1 MAAVNI
7 PCVKFPELPEIPEIE
22 LMAGVKISGFLDF
35 SQGMANHCSV
45 NLSLMQ
51 QLSPLLAS
59 LAPIL
64 QILGVIKALADF
76 ASNPLVNGP
85 DLIIEINKV
94 AKLFISLT
102 PAGMAVTIAGILR
115 LIISFLN
122 CFIAQLEATLAYQ
135 ASLEVAKA
143 SLAFEAN
150 LVLEASLACA
160 EANAKISLEQT
171 MGALGPVQPLL
182 DVVAII
188 GGIAGISLT
197 MPALGDAANGD
208 PTAALD
214 AVKGAIDGLD
224 KALKA
229 LPL

>member
-1 MAAVNI
+1 MAEVSI
-7 PCVKFPELPEIPEIE
+7 PCVKFPALPEIPSIE
-22 LMAGVKISGFLDF
+22 LLGGIKINGFLDF

-45 NLSLMQ
+45 NMSLMQ

-85 DLIIEINKV
+85 DLIIEITKV

-122 CFIAQLEATLAYQ
+122 CFIAQLEATLKFQ
-135 ASLEVAKA
+135 ANLEVARA
-143 SLAFEAN
+143 TLAIEPN

-160 EANAKISLEQT
+160 EVNASIALEQT
-171 MGALGPVQPLL
+171 MGALGPIQPLL
-182 DVVAII
+182 DVVGII

-197 MPALGDAANGD
+197 MPSLEGGAD
-208 PTAALD
+208 PVAAL
-214 AVKGAIDGLD
+214 ASVKSAIEGLD
-224 KALKA
+224 SALKA
-229 LPL
+229 LPI